1 MSNKDDNH
9 SQHSGR
15 NSSHRDITSTE
26 HAKELN
32 KESGQDD
39 ANEPIKPN
47 IKDEEKKAPEVIED
61 KEVLEEKVDN
71 SNDDKS
77 PKKPNIPKEKDK
89 VKQKAKTNKV
99 GSVYN
104 QPKNKQELDRKN
116 TKSKRTDK
124 NKSTRT
130 DASKKKDP
138 VAKENEIPQK
148 IEDSQLDQVTILYLH
163 I

>member
-15 NSSHRDITSTE
+15 NSSHKDISSTQ

-47 IKDEEKKAPEVIED
+47 IKEDEEKKSPEAIED

-71 SNDDKS
+71 TNDDKS

-89 VKQKAKTNKV
+89 AKQKAKTNKV

-116 TKSKRTDK
+116 TKSKRTEK
-124 NKSTRT
+124 NKSTKT

-138 VAKENEIPQK
+138 VAKENESPQK
-148 IEDSQLDQVTILYLH
+148 VEDTNLDQVNIL
-163 I
+163 